1 VQGRLPAV
9 TPAQSLGESI
19 VKNLS
24 AKSFLRAFEQLK
36 GGGQITE
43 REGAAAQAAID
54 RLGSTTLSDDQYV
67 AAMQEARDELQILL
81 DQAQA
86 KKYAAS
92 QALEIMRNGARQVTE
107 RIVK

>member
-1 VQGRLPAV
+1 M
-9 TPAQSLGESI
+9 
-19 VKNLS
+19 
-24 AKSFLRAFEQLK
+24 
-36 GGGQITE
+36 
-43 REGAAAQAAID
+43 
-54 RLGSTTLSDDQYV
+54 SDDQYV